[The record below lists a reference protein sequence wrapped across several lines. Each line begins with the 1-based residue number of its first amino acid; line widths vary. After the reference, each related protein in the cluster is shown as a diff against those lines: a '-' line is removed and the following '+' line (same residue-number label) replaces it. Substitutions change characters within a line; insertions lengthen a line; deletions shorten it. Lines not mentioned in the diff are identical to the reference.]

1 MPTYADV
8 VAATLAEAGIEYIF
22 GVPGSLSSVE
32 LIEAAAKRGIR
43 YVLTSNE
50 SSAAVM
56 AGVYGAMRA
65 RPGVVSTG
73 VGPGAAAA
81 LHGTAHLHLE
91 RAPAL
96 ILTDRYA
103 EDEYR
108 RLSRQRLDQPRLYAP
123 ITKGSFTLTAE
134 DAAATT
140 RRAIELALAGRPGPV
155 HVDLPYDVM
164 LAEAPSQEPLVVRHS
179 NHEPPSFDDGRPSFK
194 SLRTSESLDAAAA
207 MIEAAWRPA
216 VIVGLQVSRRGEAA
230 ERAFVAFAERL
241 GAPVFASLAAK
252 GTLPEQHP
260 LAAGTFRGAASERA
274 LLDQADL
281 LVLVG
286 FDPVE
291 VFSPGVWHYD
301 APVLAIDAVPCS
313 DEAPYR
319 PRLDV
324 VGDLEQSLR
333 LLTERV
339 SAHSG
344 WNREDVEAYR
354 RAREDGLH
362 PKGSGLLPGAVIRVA
377 RERLPDEGILTVD
390 AGQHKVLTSD
400 LWQARRPRGFF
411 TSSGLG
417 SMAVAIPAALA
428 AKLVEPRSPVLC
440 LVGDGGF
447 LMRAGDLETAIRE
460 DLPVVIVVFNDR
472 TLNLVK
478 IQQDR
483 RGYRRLGTSFA
494 ETDFAVVARGFGFE
508 AATVHDEAALDAA
521 LSQAFASGRPWLI
534 DALINPEGYV

>member
-123 ITKGSFTLTAE
+123 VTKGSFTLTAE
-134 DAAATT
+134 DAAATI
-140 RRAIELALAGRPGPV
+140 RRAIELSLAGRPGPV

-207 MIEAAWRPA
+207 MIEAARRPA
-216 VIVGLQVSRRGEAA
+216 VIVGLQVSRGGEAA

-260 LAAGTFRGAASERA
+260 LAAGTFRGVASERA

-281 LVLVG
+281 LVLAG

-428 AKLVEPRSPVLC
+428 AKLVEPRTPVLC

-472 TLNLVK
+472 TLNLIK

-483 RGYRRLGTSFA
+483 RGYQRLGTSFA
-494 ETDFAVVARGFGFE
+494 ETDFAAVARGFGFE

-521 LSQAFASGRPWLI
+521 LSQAFASNRPWLI